1 MTNSLDD
8 IRAEELVQRFIDQEL
23 TAEERLQFVARL
35 GRDEALRRRAME
47 LESLVLDASRLPR
60 PIVPAGFTAS
70 VLRRLPEPSVWQRLS
85 AALWTGRTLQW
96 NLAGAMAVAAI
107 LVLAVSA
114 LVVRERGATP
124 TPGTPGTSGTPGG
137 TLPVRLVMMQPGAKV
152 VQVAGDFNGWNP
164 AQTPLERVSADG
176 AWSVTI
182 PLKPGRYAYMFVV
195 DGRQWVAD
203 PFASEQKDDGFGS
216 RNAVVDV
223 RPDVKT
229 GASL

>member
-1 MTNSLDD
+1 MRNTVDD

-35 GRDEALRRRAME
+35 GRDESLRRRAME
-47 LESLVLDASRLPR
+47 LESLVLDAGRLPR

-70 VLRRLPEPSVWQRLS
+70 VLRRLPEPSVWQRLGT
-85 AALWTGRTLQW
+85 ALLTGRTMQW
-96 NLAGAMAVAAI
+96 NLAGAIAAAAI
-107 LVLAVSA
+107 LVLGVSA
-114 LVVRERGATP
+114 LVVRDRRTAPTLG
-124 TPGTPGTSGTPGG
+124 TPGTPGTAG
-137 TLPVRLVMMQPGAKV
+137 TLPVRLVILQPGAKV

-195 DGRQWVAD
+195 DGREWVAD
-203 PFASEQKDDGFGS
+203 PFAPEQRDDGFGS

-223 RPDVKT
+223 RPDART

>member
-1 MTNSLDD
+1 MTNTSDD
-8 IRAEELVQRFIDQEL
+8 MRAEELVQRFIDQEL
-23 TAEERLQFVARL
+23 TAEERMQFVARL

-70 VLRRLPEPSVWQRLS
+70 VLRRLPEPNVWQRLS

-114 LVVRERGATP
+114 LVVRDRR
-124 TPGTPGTSGTPGG
+124 TPGTSGTLG
-137 TLPVRLVMMQPGAKV
+137 TSGTPLLPVRLVMMQPGAKV